1 MANVAKIKVN
11 NTTYTVEDSDMR
23 EGTTYTTL
31 YSNTTSNVSPITIG
45 PTLYNIFKNLTTA
58 QLARVIVIYYA
69 SGYSSSTNNEIFL
82 RCSRDGRN
90 AATPHLLFSAPF
102 AVVDENDE
110 VGNFI
115 YQVSSVSGST
125 ANFIVKTSYDYGGS
139 TPSYTNLST
148 TDRPFKVIMI

>member
-23 EGTTYTTL
+23 EGNTYTTL
-31 YSNTTSNVSPITIG
+31 YSNTDSNVSPVSIG
-45 PTLYNIFKNLTTA
+45 PTLYNIFNNLTEA
-58 QLARVIVIYYA
+58 QLARVIIIYYA
-69 SGYSSSTNNEIFL
+69 SSYSSTTNNKIFL
-82 RCSRDGRN
+82 RCSRDGRT
-90 AATPHLLFSAPF
+90 ASTPHFLFSAPF

-115 YQVSSVSGST
+115 YQVSKTSGST
-125 ANFIVKTSYDYGGS
+125 TNFIVKTSYDYGGS